1 MPSADDIFEN
11 LATAIVVLGADQT
24 IQRIN
29 AAAETLF
36 GVSRK
41 QAVGRRPTALIPE
54 LQPLE
59 PLLERAME
67 TGQSFGHHL
76 SFAVPHR
83 DFDTVEAAC
92 CVSLLTDDGPRCA
105 VMEFF
110 DATVWRQLDREKAL
124 VAQRGASRRIIRQL
138 AHEIRNPL
146 GGLRGAAQLLERRL
160 SDAELQ
166 EYTRVII
173 GEADRL
179 VALTE
184 NLLGPTREP
193 DLRHMN
199 IHEPLD
205 HVVLL
210 IENEAPDGVS
220 IIRDYDP
227 SLPGIVLDRDQIVQA
242 FLNIARNAIQSVGNS
257 GRVTVRTRALTNHVV
272 GSRKHR
278 LMLSVEF
285 EDDGPG
291 IAPEIEDSI
300 FYPLV
305 TDRVGGTGLGLPL
318 AQDLVSRHGGLI
330 EFESTPGRT
339 RFMVRLPLEN
349 PESLE

>member
-1 MPSADDIFEN
+1 VPSADDIFEN
-11 LATAIVVLGADQT
+11 LATAIVVLGADRT
-24 IQRIN
+24 ILRIN

-36 GVSRK
+36 GLSRK
-41 QAVGRRPTALIPE
+41 QAVGSRPAVLIPE

-67 TGQSFGHHL
+67 TGQSFGRHL
-76 SFAVPHR
+76 SFAIPHR

-92 CVSLLTDDGPRCA
+92 CVSLLTDAGPRCV

-110 DATVWRQLDREKAL
+110 DATAWRQLDREKAL
-124 VAQRGASRRIIRQL
+124 VAQRAASRRIIRQL

-146 GGLRGAAQLLERRL
+146 GGLRGAAQLLQRRL
-160 SDAELQ
+160 PDPELA

-205 HVVLL
+205 RVVLL
-210 IENEAPDGVS
+210 IENEAPEGVS
-220 IIRDYDP
+220 IVRDYDP
-227 SLPGIVLDRDQIVQA
+227 SLPGIALDRDQIVQA
-242 FLNIARNAIQSVGNS
+242 FLNIARNAIQSVGTT

-272 GSRKHR
+272 GTRKHR
-278 LMLSVEF
+278 LILSVEF

-291 IAPEIEDSI
+291 IAPEIADSI

-305 TDRVGGTGLGLPL
+305 TDRAGGTGLGLPL

-330 EFESTPGRT
+330 EFESSPGRT
-339 RFMVRLPLEN
+339 RFMVRLPLERT
-349 PESLE
+349 ESIE